1 MICSLSDR
9 IHQKVLSVWDRRG
22 NQVRSLNDPVTV
34 SGEAISMKTIA
45 EGLEGKMERRA

>member
-9 IHQKVLSVWDRRG
+9 INQKVLYVWARRG
-22 NQVRSLNDPVTV
+22 NQVKSPHDPVTV

-45 EGLEGKMERRA
+45 EG

>member
-22 NQVRSLNDPVTV
+22 NQVRSLNDPATV

-45 EGLEGKMERRA
+45 EG